1 MDEIDAAL
9 DFKNV
14 SIVAN
19 YIKERTKNA
28 QFIIVSLRNYMFE
41 LADRLVGIYKTYNCT
56 KSVAINP
63 KSFVAPVHDEPSN
76 DGDDTRATQTLSDL
90 RGSQTRSGFRPVNN
104 NEATGDNESA
114 TLTATEEETARRIKS
129 LGKSTRTE
137 EEDDREDEEEIQLQP
152 PKKKQKTQKK

>member
-63 KSFVAPVHDEPSN
+63 KSFIAPVHDEQHN
-76 DGDDTRATQTLSDL
+76 DGEELHSSQGAPSQL
-90 RGSQTRSGFRPVNN
+90 RSSGTRPVLNTN
-104 NEATGDNESA
+104 TNVNTLTDSDTATG
-114 TLTATEEETARRIKS
+114 TEEEGVR
-129 LGKSTRTE
+129 GKSRGKSSRTAE
-137 EEDDREDEEEIQLQP
+137 ETLEGDEEEVTLQP
-152 PKKKQKTQKK
+152 PKKKLKTNSKK